1 MEITTK
7 KLAIHSI
14 QKNMLGTERRHNVLN
29 VLLSTGKIL
38 RITTVSEEE
47 ADSIETKLNYYPSEG
62 RENNS
67 MDLKEYFELE
77 VI

>member
-14 QKNMLGTERRHNVLN
+14 QKNMLGTERRHNVVN

-38 RITTVSEEE
+38 RITTVSEKE
-47 ADSIETKLNYYPSEG
+47 ADSIEKKMHYYPSEG
-62 RENNS
+62 RDYNS
-67 MDLKEYFELE
+67 ITLSAYFELT